1 MRSIARRENRRRILI
16 FQCLQRDAL
25 EGTGYGRYTKINTV
39 TRVESRAQER
49 YPTFMSQFSLKHPTQ
64 RNSIEEIKIS
74 ETPSSEG
81 DTGYFRER
89 GWLGFL
95 CLVCL
100 VVLFSNLGSA
110 ALFEPDESRNAEKA
124 REILLL
130 NDWVTPHQNFLP
142 TLDKPIAFYWLVASA
157 FKLFGISEWSARL
170 PSVLAALGCIFLV

>member
-1 MRSIARRENRRRILI
+1 M
-16 FQCLQRDAL
+16 
-25 EGTGYGRYTKINTV
+25 
-39 TRVESRAQER
+39 
-49 YPTFMSQFSLKHPTQ
+49 KHSTQ

-89 GWLGFL
+89 GWLCFL

-130 NDWVTPHQNFLP
+130 NDWVT
-142 TLDKPIAFYWLVASA
+142 
-157 FKLFGISEWSARL
+157 
-170 PSVLAALGCIFLV
+170 